1 MLTSFI
7 TYKIAVIG
15 AAPYN
20 EVVASSLEGLN
31 VAFYSTMDQ
40 FLREFGSA
48 LEYPLIV
55 IGEKGPLFRKP
66 FKQFKE
72 DNPDLVRTLVIHS
85 RPLKLEEADDYL
97 LKPLNGAHLRRR
109 VENHLSALKKVSEQ
123 IKAHVLGEVF
133 DTAFASA
140 PIGITV
146 SSFLELDFDEETERF
161 DYINPKYLEIVGR
174 DSREISTLDWPQF
187 THPDDLQEELVHFQR
202 LQSGEVESYSMEKRF
217 IRPDGSIVWVNLI
230 TSVFDLNPYRYVCIV
245 QDITKT
251 KEYELAL
258 AESERSKS
266 SLLSHIPGM
275 AYRCKYDPQWTM
287 EYISE
292 GCKEL
297 TGYSPAD
304 LINNSRL
311 SFNSIVAPE
320 YREKLWLKWSEVIKT
335 KEEIEVEY
343 EIIDAQ
349 GERKWVLE
357 RGQAVYS
364 SAGEIDAIEGI
375 VLDISKRKE
384 GELNLLYYY
393 QNDLLTGLY
402 NRQYFE
408 QMLQKDS
415 PNQKRGVVAINLSS
429 IHELST
435 RYGFYY
441 TQKVLQRIGN
451 ALKEL
456 SSEDLVVIRL
466 HENWFALYVRGYANL
481 EELQELARKASAI
494 VEQFFLIERLVWG
507 VGILEIEEESEV
519 DLEHLFTNIILTGDK
534 SLTSNATQ
542 FEIVCFN
549 QKLVADTV
557 RENTLIGDLGRY
569 AEEGLLSLNYQPI
582 INLQSGK
589 IWAVEALA
597 RLNSP
602 TLGPITPAEFIPL
615 AEKTKLIIPLG
626 EEVTKIACRFLKQ
639 VHDAGYP
646 EIKISINISLIQVM
660 EKDFIQNLTECV
672 ERCSIEPSSIILEIT
687 ETAIAANY
695 NEMNEILKELKQ
707 LGYSLALDDFGTGYS
722 SLAREREL
730 SVDYVKIDQIFI
742 ERLLTF
748 DKDEVISG
756 DIISMAHKLGHK
768 VIAEG
773 VEHPKQLEL
782 LKEFRCDKVQGFLI
796 SKPLVEE
803 EILKLITQGQG

>member
-15 AAPYN
+15 AAPYK
-20 EVVASSLEGLN
+20 EVVASSLEGLY
-31 VAFYSTMDQ
+31 VAFYPTVDQ
-40 FLREFGSA
+40 FLREFGST

-55 IGEKGPLFRKP
+55 IGEKGPLFRKL

-72 DNPDLVRTLVIHS
+72 DNPDLVRTLVIHN
-85 RPLKLEEADDYL
+85 RPLRLEEADDYL
-97 LKPLNGAHLRRR
+97 LRPLNGAHLRRR
-109 VENHLSALKKVSEQ
+109 VESHLSALKKVSEQ

-187 THPDDLQEELVHFQR
+187 THPDDLQEELVQFQR
-202 LQSGEVESYSMEKRF
+202 LQSGEIESYSMEKRF

-275 AYRCKYDPQWTM
+275 AYRCKYDPEWTM

-297 TGYSPAD
+297 TGYTPAD

-320 YREKLWLKWSEVIKT
+320 YRDKLWLKWSEVVKT

-364 SAGEIDAIEGI
+364 PTGEIVAIEGI
-375 VLDISKRKE
+375 ILDISKRKE
-384 GELNLLYYY
+384 SELNLLYYY

-441 TQKVLQRIGN
+441 TQKVLQRMGN
-451 ALKEL
+451 ALKALASEEL
-456 SSEDLVVIRL
+456 IVIRL
-466 HENWFALYVRGYANL
+466 HENWFALYVRGYKNL
-481 EELQELARKASAI
+481 EELQELARKASTI

-507 VGILEIEEESEV
+507 VGIVEIEEESEV

-534 SLTSNATQ
+534 SLTSNTTH

-549 QKLVADTV
+549 QKLVDDLA

-569 AEEGLLSLNYQPI
+569 SEEEGLLTLNYQPI
-582 INLQSGK
+582 INLESGK
-589 IWAVEALA
+589 IWAIEALA

-602 TLGPITPAEFIPL
+602 TLGSIAPAEFIPL

-626 EEVTKIACRFLKQ
+626 EEVAKMACRFLKR

-646 EIKISINISLIQVM
+646 AMKVSINISLIQVM
-660 EKDFIQNLTECV
+660 EKDFIQSFTECI
-672 ERCSIEPSSIILEIT
+672 RKYSIEPSSIILEIT

-695 NEMNEILKELKQ
+695 SEMNEILKELRQ
-707 LGYSLALDDFGTGYS
+707 LGYGLALDDFGTGYS

-782 LKEFRCDKVQGFLI
+782 LKEFGCDKVQGFLI
-796 SKPLVEE
+796 SKPLNEE
-803 EILKLITQGQG
+803 EVLKLITQG

>member
-15 AAPYN
+15 AAPYK
-20 EVVASSLEGLN
+20 EVVANSLEGLN
-31 VAFYSTMDQ
+31 VAFYPTVDQ
-40 FLREFGSA
+40 FLREFGST

-55 IGEKGPLFRKP
+55 IGEKGPLFRKL

-72 DNPDLVRTLVIHS
+72 DNPDLVRTLVIHN
-85 RPLKLEEADDYL
+85 RPLRLEEADDYL
-97 LKPLNGAHLRRR
+97 LRPLNGAHLRRR
-109 VENHLSALKKVSEQ
+109 VESHLSALKKVSEQ

-187 THPDDLQEELVHFQR
+187 THPDDLQEELVQFQR
-202 LQSGEVESYSMEKRF
+202 LQSGEIESYSMEKRF

-275 AYRCKYDPQWTM
+275 AYRCKYDPEWTM

-297 TGYSPAD
+297 TGYTPDD

-311 SFNSIVAPE
+311 SFNSVVAPE
-320 YREKLWLKWSEVIKT
+320 YRDKLWLKWSEVVKT

-364 SAGEIDAIEGI
+364 PTGEIVAIEGI
-375 VLDISKRKE
+375 ILDISKRKE
-384 GELNLLYYY
+384 SELNLLYYY

-441 TQKVLQRIGN
+441 TQKVLQRMGN
-451 ALKEL
+451 ALKAL
-456 SSEDLVVIRL
+456 ASEDLIVIRL
-466 HENWFALYVRGYANL
+466 HENWFALYVRGYKNL
-481 EELQELARKASAI
+481 EELQELAQKASAI

-507 VGILEIEEESEV
+507 VGIVEIEEESEV

-534 SLTSNATQ
+534 SLTSNATH

-549 QKLVADTV
+549 QKLVDDLA

-569 AEEGLLSLNYQPI
+569 SEEEGLLTLNYQPI
-582 INLQSGK
+582 INLESGK
-589 IWAVEALA
+589 IWAIEALA

-602 TLGPITPAEFIPL
+602 TLGSIAPAEFIPL

-626 EEVTKIACRFLKQ
+626 EEVAKMACRFLKR

-646 EIKISINISLIQVM
+646 AMKVSINISLIQVM
-660 EKDFIQNLTECV
+660 EKGFIQSLTECMG
-672 ERCSIEPSSIILEIT
+672 RCSIEPSSIILEIT

-695 NEMNEILKELKQ
+695 SEMNEILKELKQ
-707 LGYSLALDDFGTGYS
+707 LGYALALDDFGTGYS

-730 SVDYVKIDQIFI
+730 SIDYVKIDQIFI

-748 DKDEVISG
+748 DKNEVISG

-782 LKEFRCDKVQGFLI
+782 LKEFGCDKIQGFLI
-796 SKPLVEE
+796 SKPLDEE
-803 EILKLITQGQG
+803 EVLKLITQD

>member
-15 AAPYN
+15 AAPYK

-31 VAFYSTMDQ
+31 VAYYPTVDQ

-55 IGEKGPLFRKP
+55 IGERGPLFRKP

-72 DNPDLVRTLVIHS
+72 DNPDLVRTLVIHN

-109 VENHLSALKKVSEQ
+109 VESHLSALKRVSEQ

-174 DSREISTLDWPQF
+174 DSLEISTLDWPQF
-187 THPDDLQEELVHFQR
+187 THPDDLQEELVHFKR
-202 LQSGEVESYSMEKRF
+202 LQSGEIESYSMEKRF
-217 IRPDGSIVWVNLI
+217 VRPDGSIVWVNLI
-230 TSVFDLNPYRYVCIV
+230 TSVFDLNPYRYVCII

-275 AYRCKYDPQWTM
+275 AYRCKYDPEWTM

-297 TGYSPAD
+297 TGYTPAD
-304 LINNSRL
+304 LINNSRI

-320 YREKLWLKWSEVIKT
+320 YRDKLWKEWSEVVKT

-343 EIIDAQ
+343 ELIDAQ

-364 SAGEIDAIEGI
+364 PTGEVEAIEGI

-384 GELNLLYYY
+384 SELNLLYYY

-408 QMLQKDS
+408 QLLQKDS
-415 PNQKRGVVAINLSS
+415 PDQKRGVVAINLSS

-456 SSEDLVVIRL
+456 SSENLVVIRL
-466 HENWFALYVRGYANL
+466 HENWFALYVRDYTNL
-481 EELQELARKASAI
+481 EELQELARKASSI

-519 DLEHLFTNIILTGDK
+519 DLEQLFTNIILTGDK

-549 QKLVADTV
+549 QKLVDDTV

-569 AEEGLLSLNYQPI
+569 AEEEGLLSLNYQPI
-582 INLQSGK
+582 INLESGK
-589 IWAVEALA
+589 IWAIEALA

-602 TLGPITPAEFIPL
+602 TLGPIAPAEFIPL
-615 AEKTKLIIPLG
+615 AEKTKLIISLG
-626 EEVTKIACRFLKQ
+626 EEVAKMACRFLKR
-639 VHDAGYP
+639 VHDAGYR
-646 EIKISINISLIQVM
+646 EMKVSINISLIQLM
-660 EKDFIQNLTECV
+660 DKDFIQSLSECMG
-672 ERCSIEPSSIILEIT
+672 RCSIEPSSIILEIT

-695 NEMNEILKELKQ
+695 SEMNEILKELKE
-707 LGYSLALDDFGTGYS
+707 LGYALALDDFGTGYS

-748 DKDEVISG
+748 DKSEVISG

-773 VEHPKQLEL
+773 VEHTKQLEL
-782 LKEFRCDKVQGFLI
+782 LKEFGCDKVQGFLI
-796 SKPLVEE
+796 SKPLAEE
-803 EILKLITQGQG
+803 EILKLITQE

>member
-1 MLTSFI
+1 MLTSFL

-15 AAPYN
+15 AAN
-20 EVVASSLEGLN
+20 HHEVIQRSLEGLN
-31 VAFYSTMDQ
+31 VSFYPTMDQ
-40 FLREFGSA
+40 FLREFGSG
-48 LEYPLIV
+48 LEFPLIV
-55 IGEKGPLFRKP
+55 IGEKGLLFRKP

-72 DNPDLVRTLVIHS
+72 DNPDLVRSLVINN

-109 VENHLSALKKVSEQ
+109 VETHLSALKKVSEQ

-146 SSFLELDFDEETERF
+146 SSFLELDFDDETERF

-174 DSREISTLDWPQF
+174 DSREVSTLDWPQF
-187 THPDDLQEELVHFQR
+187 THPDDLQEELVHFKR
-202 LQSGEVESYSMEKRF
+202 LQSGEIESYSMEKRF
-217 IRPDGSIVWVNLI
+217 IKPDGSIVWVNLI
-230 TSVFDLNPYRYVCIV
+230 TSVFDLNPYRYVCII

-251 KEYELAL
+251 KEYEFAL
-258 AESERSKS
+258 AESERSKT
-266 SLLSHIPGM
+266 SLLSHLPGV
-275 AYRCKYDPQWTM
+275 AYRCKYDPEWTM

-297 TGYSPAD
+297 TGYAPAD
-304 LINNSRL
+304 LINNSRI

-320 YREKLWLKWSEVIKT
+320 YREKLWLEWSEVVKT

-364 SAGEIDAIEGI
+364 PTGEVVSIEGI
-375 VLDISKRKE
+375 ILDISKRKE
-384 GELNLLYYY
+384 SELNLLYCY
-393 QNDLLTGLY
+393 QNDLLTGLF

-408 QMLQKDS
+408 QLLKKDPS
-415 PNQKRGVVAINLSS
+415 NQKRGVVAINLSS

-441 TQKVLQRIGN
+441 TQKVFQRIAN
-451 ALKEL
+451 ALKEF
-456 SSEDLVVIRL
+456 SNDNLVVIRL
-466 HENWFALYVRGYANL
+466 HENWFALYVKGYSDF
-481 EELQELARKASAI
+481 EELHELAQKASSL

-507 VGILEIEEESEV
+507 IGILEIEENSEV
-519 DLEHLFTNIILTGDK
+519 DLAQLFTNIILTGDK
-534 SLTSNATQ
+534 SLTSNNTQ

-549 QKLVADTV
+549 QKLVDDTV

-569 AEEGLLSLNYQPI
+569 QEEEGLLTLNYQPI
-582 INLQSGK
+582 VHLESGE

-626 EEVTKIACRFLKQ
+626 EEVVKMACSFLKRI
-639 VHDAGYP
+639 HDAGYP
-646 EIKISINISLIQVM
+646 EMKMTINISLIQVM
-660 EKDFIQNLTECV
+660 EKDFIQSLTGRMQ
-672 ERCSIEPSSIILEIT
+672 RCSIEPTSIILEIT

-695 NEMNEILKELKQ
+695 SEMNEILKELKQ
-707 LGYSLALDDFGTGYS
+707 LGFSLALDDFGTGYS

-748 DKDEVISG
+748 DKSEVISG
-756 DIISMAHKLGHK
+756 DIISMA
-768 VIAEG
+768 
-773 VEHPKQLEL
+773 
-782 LKEFRCDKVQGFLI
+782 
-796 SKPLVEE
+796 
-803 EILKLITQGQG
+803 